1 MFLSCF
7 ILKQGSFF
15 DQEWSHKFF
24 RFNKHDTWIINC
36 DTFLAD
42 LDAWSESL
50 SRWCRNIVVTGSGLS
65 QTRPASPKGFLSKSE
80 QAQNGLRKQQFLPRV
95 FLKRELFPGCVAT
108 VSQVVYV
115 ARLSQAGIQKVLKA
129 LLYATQC
136 DNTAESKWIC
146 AKCVA
151 FLSHVYFP
159 LRVPFNESLQQADW
173 KETWPQRQTELS
185 VFTMERIKTPSIR

>member
-1 MFLSCF
+1 MVRIPFPLMSEYCCYRIRF
-7 ILKQGSFF
+7 ESNATCVAQGIPFKK
-15 DQEWSHKFF
+15 W
-24 RFNKHDTWIINC
+24 
-36 DTFLAD
+36 
-42 LDAWSESL
+42 
-50 SRWCRNIVVTGSGLS
+50 TGSKWSS
-65 QTRPASPKGFLSKSE
+65 QTTISPK
-80 QAQNGLRKQQFLPRV
+80 RV

-108 VSQVVYV
+108 VLQVVYV

-159 LRVPFNESLQQADW
+159 LRVPFNESLHQADW